1 MKNGLSLK
9 TLSSKESY
17 SQILT
22 DLKDLI
28 DLCSE
33 QDNIP
38 IYFCVGGYFIDILV
52 ARKLQKLIG
61 DGVSTQDSEQFSSMK
76 KELYE
81 QFLKADCIVKKIESV
96 SIFVDPDEPYIA
108 LYYINTQRQA
118 VAGELCISSGQ
129 PIEKVK
135 FTEED
140 ILESFH
146 FNSLQH

>member
-1 MKNGLSLK
+1 MKTVLSLK
-9 TLSSKESY
+9 ILSSKESY

-22 DLKDLI
+22 DLKHLI
-28 DLCSE
+28 DLCAE

-52 ARKLQKLIG
+52 ARKLQKLID
-61 DGVSTQDSEQFSSMK
+61 DGTNHQDPDQFTSIK
-76 KELYE
+76 KDLYE
-81 QFLKADCIVKKIESV
+81 QFLKTDCVIKKIESV

-108 LYYINTQRQA
+108 LYYINTKRQA
-118 VAGELCISSGQ
+118 TAGELCISSGQ

-135 FTEED
+135 YTEED

-146 FNSLQH
+146 YSSLQH